1 MALSQPSAEAARR
14 RRSLP
19 AWPRWAIAAALGWTG
34 VAALAA
40 QLYAMVPPRA
50 GFDLELLLVA
60 GRRVAASASPYEP
73 SMLAGQT
80 PAAVELFYAYP
91 PPVAQYLSL
100 FARVP
105 SPLMLI
111 ALAIAAVA
119 GFLAVTVLLWRE
131 IGGRGSTADGPVL
144 AVAVL
149 PVLAVAPFVAPF
161 AVALVFGNLDALF
174 PLLYGLMLFGALV
187 PTLAARFAGGAGLAV
202 AGVAKVYPAAMG
214 LWFVVRGLR
223 DRRRGEAAPGGWI
236 VIGSAAAIMLAV
248 VAASVIVGGFSPWS
262 DYVSVLRAG
271 ADASFIDSRN
281 IGPAPQ
287 LALLTGAGEATARTL
302 AVIVAAVAL
311 IVTAGAAWLRD
322 DTLESFGWAAVASL
336 VVLPVTWFHYPV
348 ALMPVAL
355 VAWMRANAGVRRDVN
370 GLLLA
375 AIGIGVVA
383 VAVPVAGWAS
393 VALVLAAVH
402 RGIPATV
409 AADPLAAL
417 QRSRVSRDPIPESR
431 G

>member
-1 MALSQPSAEAARR
+1 
-14 RRSLP
+14 
-19 AWPRWAIAAALGWTG
+19 
-34 VAALAA
+34 
-40 QLYAMVPPRA
+40 
-50 GFDLELLLVA
+50 
-60 GRRVAASASPYEP
+60 
-73 SMLAGQT
+73 
-80 PAAVELFYAYP
+80 
-91 PPVAQYLSL
+91 VAQYLSL

-161 AVALVFGNLDALF
+161 AVALVFGNLDA
-174 PLLYGLMLFGALV
+174 LFGALV